1 MEKFFFLFVVVFMVA
16 CSDIGGQGSPLNITP
31 VIEFDVETIEIEPVF
46 NVTAGVDEPQL
57 IAEYRVYSSE
67 GEYFLERLSF
77 ELSSSCGEDEAE
89 CILFYDG
96 LDEFQVSM
104 DGHECLVEAM
114 GFDGFLAT
122 CGQTVSAQEP
132 SLIQVFSQVVDVSD
146 EEVRGNISI
155 SGVLTF
161 KDENTRD
168 LAQSPSW
175 NPSIG
180 EQSGQTSAVI
190 QTYRGFGINWRWTEV
205 VIAP

>member
-1 MEKFFFLFVVVFMVA
+1 MEKFFLIFVVVFMA
-16 CSDIGGQGSPLNITP
+16 CSDIGGQGVP
-31 VIEFDVETIEIEPVF
+31 VNVAPMIEFDVETLQIEPVF
-46 NVTAGVDEPQL
+46 EVTAGVDEPQL

-67 GEYFLERLSF
+67 GEYFLDRLTF
-77 ELSSSCGEDEAE
+77 GLSSSCGEDEAE

-104 DGHECLVEAM
+104 DGHSCLIEAR
-114 GFDGFLAT
+114 GFDGFIAT
-122 CGQTVSAQEP
+122 CGKTVRAQEP
-132 SLIQVFSQVVDVSD
+132 SFVQVFAMVVDVSD

-155 SGVLTF
+155 SGALVF

-168 LAQSPSW
+168 LAQSPIW

-190 QTYRGFGINWRWTEV
+190 QTYQGFGINWRRTEI